1 MSGFFDRML
10 GRNDKKGSSE
20 AAKARLKFVLEHERI
35 NITPEKLKEMR
46 ERIVAIIAE
55 YIPEV
60 ELDSV
65 DVSLEQSDR
74 YQNKIVA
81 EIPFTKTR
89 TRRADDPD
97 GNDDL
102 STLENETMA
111 SSHDL
116 ASSPLSTFDTD
127 ADDDMHSQETVVN
140 EALAN
145 IDELET
151 VSEPDTSDEREETDE
166 IDKEA

>member
-10 GRNDKKGSSE
+10 GRNDKTGSSE

-35 NITPEKLKEMR
+35 NIAPEKLKEMR

-74 YQNKIVA
+74 YNNKIVA

-89 TRRADDPD
+89 ARPATDHD
-97 GNDDL
+97 GNDDI
-102 STLENETMA
+102 LELEDAELNSQDDM
-111 SSHDL
+111 D
-116 ASSPLSTFDTD
+116 SSPLSTFDN
-127 ADDDMHSQETVVN
+127 DDEDSLHAQETVVN
-140 EALAN
+140 PALTGK
-145 IDELET
+145 DELDDVDSTE
-151 VSEPDTSDEREETDE
+151 DD
-166 IDKEA
+166 